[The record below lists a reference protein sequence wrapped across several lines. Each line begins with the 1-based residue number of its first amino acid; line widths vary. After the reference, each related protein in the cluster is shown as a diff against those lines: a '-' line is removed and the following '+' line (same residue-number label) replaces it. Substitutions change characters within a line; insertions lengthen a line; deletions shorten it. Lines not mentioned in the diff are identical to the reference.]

1 MLLEVNKIK
10 IIFFLN
16 YILYIKMPPKKA
28 QAVYKDT
35 PNNRKLNR
43 VGKPFGDPQFKVSKS
58 APKKPVTEK
67 EDFLDVLSIGAQL
80 GKSKKKSTGVEMKVF
95 ESKLKSRINRI
106 GGKISFKLFN
116 EVLDWIDIGEN
127 LKEKVID
134 KIEMY
139 SDTSNFIKQI
149 KPSAMVYSNLNE
161 KQQEK
166 LLYLMAKDNADTF
179 KEHNKAFYEEE
190 IKGNVWT
197 FDTLKKEI
205 KKKYNSQSYPT
216 G

>member
-1 MLLEVNKIK
+1 
-10 IIFFLN
+10 
-16 YILYIKMPPKKA
+16 
-28 QAVYKDT
+28 
-35 PNNRKLNR
+35 
-43 VGKPFGDPQFKVSKS
+43 
-58 APKKPVTEK
+58 
-67 EDFLDVLSIGAQL
+67 
-80 GKSKKKSTGVEMKVF
+80 MKVF

-116 EVLDWIDIGEN
+116 EVLDWVDIGEN
-127 LKEKVID
+127 LKDKVYAN
-134 KIEMY
+134 IESY
-139 SDTSNFIKQI
+139 ADTSKFIKQI

-166 LLYLMAKDNADTF
+166 LLFLMEEDNTNSF
-179 KEHNKAFYEEE
+179 KKHNKAFYEEE